1 MIKQMIPVPDNLTA
15 VIPIPQ
21 TDGTCFWEDAA
32 NNGYPVFLALT
43 DEDALLPVVI
53 GSAGVGELGDTVQF
67 RPSVRCPSCGQK
79 MWIAPHE
86 DLSESLVYEC
96 PGGDCMRRVKVG

>member
-1 MIKQMIPVPDNLTA
+1 MIKQIIPIPDNLTA

-32 NNGYPVFLALT
+32 KNGHAVFLVLNNR
-43 DEDALLPVVI
+43 
-53 GSAGVGELGDTVQF
+53 GEIKPRTFGDTGENEPTVQF

-79 MWIAPHE
+79 MWVAPHA
-86 DLSESLVYEC
+86 DLSEPLVYEC